1 MSTSS
6 HQVSSSNRQIYQR
19 LKQALKLN
27 LRRQIF
33 IAICDDLWLRD
44 CLAARLQ
51 AELGSEN
58 LAPATGKQQ
67 TDTKS
72 PISLDYPP
80 LISLELNLT
89 DPHPITQIS
98 QWLKHCPAPQKAYF
112 SKHITAFQIL
122 GAEHLTRQPAA
133 TQWSFLNNL
142 RSIDRSFPTWQ
153 FNLLLWLPRP
163 WLFTIQQSVPE
174 FWRWH
179 TGIFDFEGEPTPTSG
194 KEGENGEIRKMA
206 EEVMEKTKDLPP
218 LSYQSSVAKELIKN
232 SDQIPNREQP
242 KSSSTAG
249 KMAAP
254 PELLARYNHH
264 NSETFPISTQKLT
277 NFQPQ
282 LPPQISNLKAIE
294 LAELVIVDAAELVKE
309 DDLENTTGKNSVP
322 LQTLQYIEL
331 LHEQQ
336 CLPQTLGLAYQTL
349 GNFYRDRIL
358 AGDNSRTYLEIA
370 IRAYELAIEITH
382 SQPEAPKKPSPTQN
396 STALTGKF
404 NHNLTPASPDSNL
417 AFIIPNI
424 LNDLGTLY
432 WMLCRHPSLRETPL
446 IAITHLEHSI
456 ALYQEA
462 LSQSHPKTQPQSY
475 ARLQKNLG
483 ATWSDLA
490 RCKDTIENLQHSI
503 RAYEQALIHIDPKTD
518 YQQYAATQNNLGTA
532 YWNLAQHQQPVA
544 HLEKAIAAYTQALY
558 YYSPEREALN
568 YAGVQNNLGTAWW
581 NLAQHEPSETLLL
594 EAVSAYSEALRYR
607 TPELVP
613 AACAATQNNLGTVY
627 WHLANLRKQQGRIEA
642 LEKAIATY
650 QSAIALS
657 QKIPPN
663 HLTFDLL
670 AAYNNLGLAH
680 YQLAT
685 DPYFPRGKID
695 LKSHLD
701 AALQNQL
708 QACMGWQQKNVGSGF
723 VSPENSKSPGHAP
736 KLIYSDSRQ
745 IALTSIVKTIQAF
758 YSECGLQGQNL
769 ALSKIP
775 GELLPEIL
783 PQL

>member
-1 MSTSS
+1 MSTPP
-6 HQVSSSNRQIYQR
+6 HQVSSINRQIYQR

-33 IAICDDLWLRD
+33 IAVCDDLWLRD

-58 LAPATGKQQ
+58 LAAGAGKPQ
-67 TDTKS
+67 TEEKS
-72 PISLDYPP
+72 LISPTYPQ

-89 DPHPITQIS
+89 DPNPITQIA
-98 QWLKHCPAPQKAYF
+98 QWLEKCPAPQKAYF
-112 SKHITAFQIL
+112 SKHITAVQIL

-133 TQWSFLNNL
+133 IQWSFLNNL
-142 RSIDRSFPTWQ
+142 RSIDRLFPNWQ

-194 KEGENGEIRKMA
+194 KEGEWGVGSGEWERIEGER
-206 EEVMEKTKDLPP
+206 ERIGEGERGKTKDLQP
-218 LSYQSSVAKELIKN
+218 LIYQSAESEKLNQN
-232 SDQIPNREQP
+232 SHQIPNSNQS
-242 KSSSTAG
+242 KIAS
-249 KMAAP
+249 
-254 PELLARYNHH
+254 
-264 NSETFPISTQKLT
+264 ISTQKPK
-277 NFQPQ
+277 NSPPKPAPQ
-282 LPPQISNLKAIE
+282 TSNLKAIE
-294 LAELVIVDAAELVKE
+294 LAELVIADVAVET
-309 DDLENTTGKNSVP
+309 DDLTNTTADNSLP

-358 AGDNSRTYLEIA
+358 AGDSARTYLEIA
-370 IRAYELAIEITH
+370 IRAYELAIEITQ
-382 SQPEAPKKPSPTQN
+382 SQSESANKPAPTPN
-396 STALTGKF
+396 STALIAQF
-404 NHNLTPASPDSNL
+404 NQNLTQSAGDSNL
-417 AFIIPNI
+417 AFTIPNI

-432 WMLCRHPSLRETPL
+432 WMLFRHPSLREYPL
-446 IAITHLEHSI
+446 LAITHLEHSI

-462 LSQSHPKTQPQSY
+462 LSQSNPKTQPQSY

-483 ATWSDLA
+483 ATWGDLA
-490 RCKDTIENLQHSI
+490 RCKDTIENLQHSLK
-503 RAYEQALIHIDPKTD
+503 AYEQALIHIDPKTE

-544 HLEKAIAAYTQALY
+544 NLEKAIAAYTQALS
-558 YYSPEREALN
+558 YYSPEREPLN

-594 EAVSAYSEALRYR
+594 EAVNAYSEALRYR
-607 TPELVP
+607 TTDLVP

-627 WHLANLRKQQGRIEA
+627 WHLASLRKQQKRIES
-642 LEKAIATY
+642 LDQAIATY
-650 QSAIALS
+650 QSAIAIAE
-657 QKIPPN
+657 KISPN
-663 HLTFDLL
+663 HLTFDLP

-685 DPYFPRGKID
+685 DPYFSRGKTEI
-695 LKSHLD
+695 KSHLE

-708 QACMGWQQKNVGSGF
+708 QACRGWQQKNVRLEIANL
-723 VSPENSKSPGHAP
+723 ENSKSLGEAP
-736 KLIYSDSRQ
+736 KLTYNDSRQ

-775 GELLPEIL
+775 GDLLPEIL